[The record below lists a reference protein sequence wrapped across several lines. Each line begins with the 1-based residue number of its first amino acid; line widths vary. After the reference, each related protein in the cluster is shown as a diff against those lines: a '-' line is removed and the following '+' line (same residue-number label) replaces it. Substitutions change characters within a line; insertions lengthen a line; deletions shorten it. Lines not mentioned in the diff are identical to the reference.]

1 MDAIGIYQGPEG
13 PPFLGCDDA
22 ALVEAIY
29 AAAATA
35 AGSPLHKDA
44 PTQGT
49 AVRRLGAVRISAAAE
64 DDPGAYLVGDPVGKP
79 ADGPQPPGEP
89 GSWAI
94 QSLVFDAEAFTP
106 AQVREWLTTHEGFGD
121 HGLDETEAGTIR
133 ARQYDPAAFD
143 AFRMISLAPGIR
155 AVYGRVGKT
164 PSDTDAAALAAADA
178 VAKGA
183 AVHKFNRTL
192 IDRALGLLPASA
204 GLRKADAAAE
214 PAEERFVLS
223 LVLEPNDGQNG
234 APLKP
239 DTQGDIYSADA
250 IRKACHAWMENS
262 GALDLA
268 HSWEALGRGKVRI
281 LENFIAP
288 AGFSLGEGPD
298 AYPVIKGSWL
308 LGIRVVDDALWAACK
323 AGKLGAYSV
332 GGDAVRTP
340 VAPPPQEGTP

>member
-1 MDAIGIYQGPEG
+1 
-13 PPFLGCDDA
+13 
-22 ALVEAIY
+22 VEAIY

-35 AGSPLHKDA
+35 TGSPLHKNA
-44 PTQGT
+44 PAQGT
-49 AVRRLGAVRISAAAE
+49 AVRRIGAVRISAAAE
-64 DDPGAYLVGDPVGKP
+64 DDPGSYLVGDPVNKP
-79 ADGPQPPGEP
+79 AGGPAPTGEP
-89 GSWAI
+89 RSWTI
-94 QSLVFDAEAFTP
+94 QSLVFDAEQFTA

-133 ARQYDPAAFD
+133 ARQYDPTAFD
-143 AFRMISLAPGIR
+143 AFRMISLAPGVR
-155 AVYGRVGKT
+155 AVYGRLGKD
-164 PSDTDAAALAAADA
+164 PSDAEAATAAADDA

-204 GLRKADAAAE
+204 ALRKADAPAGA

-223 LVLEPNDGQNG
+223 LVLEPNDGQDG

-239 DTQGDIYSADA
+239 DTQGDIYSAEA

-281 LENFIAP
+281 LENFLAP
-288 AGFSLGEGPD
+288 AGFPLGEGPD

-332 GGDAVRTP
+332 GGDAVRMP